1 MLVHPEHEHRLDRLT
16 QQVRAASAPT
26 SDLFADVI
34 ADCTRLPTLLKSGK
48 AARIELLLKAGA
60 WTDAAFSL
68 IEFELPAW
76 RLRRLINEDGEWI
89 CSLSRQPNLPVTLDD
104 AADAH
109 HECLPLAILG
119 AFLEARRRAAHV
131 RVHARSVPQV
141 RTVFENPLCCDN
153 FS

>member
-16 QQVRAASAPT
+16 QQVRTASAPT
-26 SDLFADVI
+26 AELSSSVI
-34 ADCTRLPTLLKSGK
+34 ADCTRLSTLLLSGQ
-48 AARIELLLKAGA
+48 AARIERLLKAGA

-68 IEFELPAW
+68 IAFELPAW
-76 RLRRLINEDGEWI
+76 TLRRLINEDGEWM
-89 CSLSRQPNLPVTLDD
+89 CSLSRQPHLPVTLDD

-109 HECLPLAILG
+109 HACLPLAILG
-119 AFLEARRRAAHV
+119 AFLEARRRAAQV
-131 RVHARSVPQV
+131 RVYTRSVPQV